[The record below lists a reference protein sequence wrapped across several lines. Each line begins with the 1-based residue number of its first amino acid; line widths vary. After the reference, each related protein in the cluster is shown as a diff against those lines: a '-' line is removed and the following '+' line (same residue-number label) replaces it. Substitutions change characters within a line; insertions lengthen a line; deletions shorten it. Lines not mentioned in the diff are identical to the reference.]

1 MTDQATLDL
10 YRPMVHFIAEMF
22 GPTCEV
28 LLHDISKPEAS
39 VIEIA
44 NGENSG
50 RTIGSPLTAFA
61 RGIMEN
67 SAAYEKDNFWC
78 NYSGAGKGKNF
89 ISSTFYIKNKGRLIG
104 MLCVNR
110 DMSEMQELNR
120 FMARIA
126 HSYRFAIPEEN
137 DVQESLDVPV
147 SAIRENMVS
156 NAISE
161 YAVDPDRLSREEKIQ
176 LVHRLRDQGLL
187 GMKGAVAEIARQL
200 HVSEPTVYRYMNR
213 SDE

>member
-1 MTDQATLDL
+1 MTDQETLDM

-50 RTIGSPLTAFA
+50 RTIGSPLTTFA

-67 SAAYEKDNFWC
+67 SAAYEKENFWC

-110 DMSEMQELNR
+110 DMSELQELT
-120 FMARIA
+120 RIA
-126 HSYRFAIPEEN
+126 GRVAQNYRFVMPEEGGI
-137 DVQESLDVPV
+137 QESLDAPV

-156 NAISE
+156 NAIME
-161 YAVDPDRLSREEKIQ
+161 YSIDPERLSREEKIQ
-176 LVHRLRDQGLL
+176 LVHRLCDQGLL

-200 HVSEPTVYRYMNR
+200 HVSEPTVYRYMNH